1 MRHGE
6 SSTTS
11 STRCVPSTAARA
23 SRSGE
28 HPGTPRTSSSPTISP
43 PSGRPKPSPTT
54 PHCARAWAARV
65 SPEHQGSRS
74 SRVSETPQ
82 LRRSGRG
89 VPRRSSPAAL
99 GLVHVDPD
107 FAEEYPDGDA
117 SSTEAYASLVRTGTA
132 LLQELDRCMSASF
145 DLPQPAAT
153 ALAVIDGAGEPLTP
167 TQISERVLVA
177 SATMTSTLDLLER
190 RGWII
195 RTSNPQDRRSVLV
208 EITTQGRATADRL
221 LAGVRIVEAKTL
233 STLTPADRKQLL
245 RLWAK
250 VLDSATAVAA
260 AAPTPL
266 DGRRNRPTRLAQ

>member
-1 MRHGE
+1 M
-6 SSTTS
+6 SDK
-11 STRCVPSTAARA
+11 
-23 SRSGE
+23 
-28 HPGTPRTSSSPTISP
+28 PR
-43 PSGRPKPSPTT
+43 
-54 PHCARAWAARV
+54 
-65 SPEHQGSRS
+65 
-74 SRVSETPQ
+74 

-89 VPRRSSPAAL
+89 APRRSSPAAL
-99 GLVHVDPD
+99 GPVHVDPD

-153 ALAVIDGAGEPLTP
+153 ALAVIDGAGEALTP
-167 TQISERVLVA
+167 TQISERVLIA

-190 RGWII
+190 RGWMI

-208 EITTQGRATADRL
+208 EITPQGSATADRL
-221 LAGVRIVEAKTL
+221 LAGVRTVEAKTL
-233 STLTPADRKQLL
+233 SALTPVERQQLL
-245 RLWAK
+245 RLLAK

-266 DGRRNRPTRLAQ
+266 TDVATDPPAWPSEAWDRCLRGHVRLAAVRA

>member
-1 MRHGE
+1 V
-6 SSTTS
+6 SD
-11 STRCVPSTAARA
+11 
-23 SRSGE
+23 
-28 HPGTPRTSSSPTISP
+28 TPY
-43 PSGRPKPSPTT
+43 
-54 PHCARAWAARV
+54 
-65 SPEHQGSRS
+65 
-74 SRVSETPQ
+74 

-89 VPRRSSPAAL
+89 VPRRPSPAAL
-99 GLVHVDPD
+99 GVVHVDPD
-107 FAEEYPDGDA
+107 FAEEFPDGDA

-208 EITTQGRATADRL
+208 EITQQGRVTVDRL

-233 STLTPADRKQLL
+233 GALTPTERKQLL
-245 RLWAK
+245 RLLAK
-250 VLDSATAVAA
+250 VLDSAAAVADA
-260 AAPTPL
+260 EPTQL
-266 DGRRNRPTRLAQ
+266 DGRRNRPARLDRQP

>member
-1 MRHGE
+1 
-6 SSTTS
+6 
-11 STRCVPSTAARA
+11 V
-23 SRSGE
+23 
-28 HPGTPRTSSSPTISP
+28 
-43 PSGRPKPSPTT
+43 
-54 PHCARAWAARV
+54 
-65 SPEHQGSRS
+65 
-74 SRVSETPQ
+74 
-82 LRRSGRG
+82 
-89 VPRRSSPAAL
+89 L

-233 STLTPADRKQLL
+233 SALTPADRKQLL
-245 RLWAK
+245 RLLAK